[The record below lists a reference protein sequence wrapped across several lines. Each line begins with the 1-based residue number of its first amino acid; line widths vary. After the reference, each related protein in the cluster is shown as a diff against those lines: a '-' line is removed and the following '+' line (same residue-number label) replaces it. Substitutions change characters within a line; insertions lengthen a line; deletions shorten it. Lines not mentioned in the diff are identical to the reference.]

1 MSHLEHCCVLSRGEF
16 FIADWSSD
24 CVGGL
29 SEILCD
35 SQPTPYRKV
44 GNVSTAVVNIQA
56 EVLGKENKYNKLEE
70 ICSRV
75 LVEGISLNIN
85 FNCSSS
91 KNLRQAL
98 FSEAPAADSGT
109 NTKDFCIEE
118 LTHGMFFPFAK
129 VGASETGLQVLLRDV
144 DGDLVKELEINVDY
158 VYSVSGIEIIQESI
172 DIEDATSLRLYYNY
186 NNAGFHEM
194 DFLNKYIGYKSVY
207 FKGSNYNDDS
217 LGQFDCEFHKV
228 LFTPINSFD
237 LISRDEFFTLSLTAS
252 VEKQGNSW
260 FRLIKQE
267 S

>member
-44 GNVSTAVVNIQA
+44 GNVSSALVNINA
-56 EVLGKENKYNKLEE
+56 RVLGKENKYNKLEE

-75 LVEGISLNIN
+75 LVEGISLSIN
-85 FNCSSS
+85 FNCASS
-91 KNLRQAL
+91 KNLYQAL
-98 FSEAPAADSGT
+98 FSEQIAEDSGT
-109 NTKDFCIEE
+109 NTKDFCISE
-118 LTHGMFFPFAK
+118 LTEGMFFPFAK
-129 VGASETGLQVLLRDV
+129 IGASSTGLQVLLRDV
-144 DGDLVKELEINVDY
+144 DGDLVKTLVENTDFFF
-158 VYSVSGIEIIQESI
+158 SVSGIEIIQDI
-172 DIEDATSLRLYYNY
+172 DILTATSLRLYYNY
-186 NNAGFHEM
+186 NTVGFHEM
-194 DFLNKYIGYKSVY
+194 DFLNKFIGYKSVY
-207 FKGSNYNDDS
+207 FKGANYNDDS

-237 LISRDEFFTLSLTAS
+237 LISRDEFFTLNLSAS
-252 VEKQGNSW
+252 VEKQGSSW